1 MTKRA
6 ALDVLDLP
14 VAALKLRGRARKA
27 LEMLGCR
34 TVADVTMVTPPALL
48 RLNYIGQS
56 TLTEVTRALAKH
68 GVALSPPRGAFV
80 LTLVADGD
88 TLDPEQAVAELSRI
102 ARRRFGLRVI
112 AAEPVEAKLEDAR

>member
-48 RLNYIGQS
+48 RLNYIGQ
-56 TLTEVTRALAKH
+56 
-68 GVALSPPRGAFV
+68 
-80 LTLVADGD
+80 
-88 TLDPEQAVAELSRI
+88 
-102 ARRRFGLRVI
+102 
-112 AAEPVEAKLEDAR
+112 